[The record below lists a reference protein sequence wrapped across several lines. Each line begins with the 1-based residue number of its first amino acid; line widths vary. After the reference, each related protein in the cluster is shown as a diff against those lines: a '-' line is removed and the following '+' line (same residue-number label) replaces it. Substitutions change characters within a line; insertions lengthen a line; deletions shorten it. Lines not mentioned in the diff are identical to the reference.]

1 MRTRRAG
8 LLDALIDKA
17 TEGGLQSELA
27 ALLDVSRYSVYKWN
41 LGQAP
46 SYYHKALLNGLCEE
60 VGIKPIYKLPLPKL
74 IGRPSRTV
82 RRARA

>member
-17 TEGGLQSELA
+17 TDGGLQQELA

-46 SYYHKALLNGLCEE
+46 SYEHRAQINALCDE
-60 VGIKPIYKLPLPKL
+60 VGLKPIYRLKVPRFKRN
-74 IGRPSRTV
+74 GRS
-82 RRARA
+82 